1 MAESLW
7 RVMKKRIL
15 KDYNDKTIDD
25 ENCIIPR
32 DMVEE
37 FIEEVESLIPNK
49 EYKSINWRT
58 IIMFHDILNGAPGR
72 ETWKEALRD
81 ELSRK

>member
-1 MAESLW
+1 MQAKW

-15 KDYNDKTIDD
+15 SDYNDKTIDD

-49 EYKSINWRT
+49 DYQSINWRT
-58 IIMFHDILNGAPGR
+58 ITMFHDVLNGAPGR
-72 ETWKEALRD
+72 KTWKTALRD

>member
-1 MAESLW
+1 
-7 RVMKKRIL
+7 
-15 KDYNDKTIDD
+15 
-25 ENCIIPR
+25 
-32 DMVEE
+32 MVEE

-49 EYKSINWRT
+49 DYQSINWRT

>member
-15 KDYNDKTIDD
+15 RDYNDKTIDD

-49 EYKSINWRT
+49 EYQSINWRT
-58 IIMFHDILNGAPGR
+58 ITMFHDILNGAPGR
-72 ETWKEALRD
+72 ETWKEALKD